1 MVVKKSKQ
9 LVFPKNQSKPKNDNQ
24 IIKVANKENTMI
36 IDQIEDDKSY
46 IEKDQVYMEP
56 KVKSKTTQP
65 KKKQYAFND
74 SRVHSKIINK
84 ACSTNFVIK
93 NIRNVKGTM
102 YNRQF

>member
-1 MVVKKSKQ
+1 MVIDEAEEAKS
-9 LVFPKNQSKPKNDNQ
+9 V
-24 IIKVANKENTMI
+24 T
-36 IDQIEDDKSY
+36 
-46 IEKDQVYMEP
+46 EKDQFYMEQ

-74 SRVHSKIINK
+74 SWVHSKIINK

-102 YNRQF
+102 YNR